1 MSKKEVTAVKV
12 LIINFIFRTNKKWER
27 LGVKDARAVRV
38 GRNILLATYN
48 DGSCNVQ
55 SISDIEGIS
64 PSSVRR
70 KIKILM
76 KAGLVKQVENKR
88 YVFNTAVMYD
98 EDKITI
104 RDFIS
109 TADKLKDLSI

>member
-1 MSKKEVTAVKV
+1 MSKKTAEINV
-12 LIINFIFRTNKKWER
+12 LIINFIFRTNEKWAR
-27 LGVKDARAVRV
+27 LGVSDARAVRV

-70 KIKILM
+70 KIKLLT
-76 KAGLVKQVENKR
+76 KAGLVRQVDNKR
-88 YVFNTAVMYD
+88 YVFNLHTMFD
-98 EDKITI
+98 EDLLTV
-104 RDFIS
+104 RDFLT
-109 TADKLKDLSI
+109 TADKLKLLVA